1 MPYFLLE
8 MPYFAYFRCSTGVAP
23 SLRAVVL
30 PLLEKEAE
38 MIYYCHILQKNKR
51 ELKPFW
57 ERYL

>member
-1 MPYFLLE
+1 